1 MTTTIT
7 ITKTITT
14 QEKVNLKDLE
24 VWTTGPR
31 DIDSIGLKIYY
42 NEQEIGYGH
51 LNNKKNYASITI
63 NEGLM
68 SWEDGQ
74 DVEQYLV
81 KRIEDRS
88 LTLN

>member
-1 MTTTIT
+1 MTTTMT

-14 QEKVNLKDLE
+14 QEKVNLKDLQ
-24 VWTTGPR
+24 VFRVGSR
-31 DIDSIGLKIYY
+31 DVDSVGLKIYY

-51 LNNKKNYASITI
+51 LNNKKNYACITI

-74 DVEQYLV
+74 DLEQYLV
-81 KRIEDRS
+81 KRIEERTI
-88 LTLN
+88 TLN

>member
-1 MTTTIT
+1 MTTTM
-7 ITKTITT
+7 TITT
-14 QEKVNLKDLE
+14 QEKVNLKNLQ
-24 VWTTGPR
+24 VFRTGSR

-51 LNNKKNYASITI
+51 LNNKKNYACITI

-74 DVEQYLV
+74 YLEQYLAI
-81 KRIEDRS
+81 RIEKRTI
-88 LTLN
+88 TLN

>member
-1 MTTTIT
+1 MT

-14 QEKVNLKDLE
+14 QEKVNLKNLQ
-24 VWTTGPR
+24 VFRTGQR

-51 LNNKKNYASITI
+51 LNNKKNYACVTI

-68 SWEDGQ
+68 NWEDGQ
-74 DVEQYLV
+74 YLEQYLAL
-81 KRIEDRS
+81 RIEKRTI
-88 LTLN
+88 TLN